1 MNTIKIIIHGT
12 GTMSSILKNVIEAE
26 EDLEVS
32 GFADDL
38 SNEKG
43 DIIIDF
49 SHFSR
54 IPNMLNFAVN
64 NNIPIVICTTGY
76 DDKILSQIKEASSKI
91 PILLSSNTSIGINLM
106 NDLVSKMAENLNGFD
121 IEIIETHHNK
131 KVDSPS
137 GTAKTL
143 FNVINQTLENKMNLI
158 NGREGNHK
166 RDKCQNSMYDFPFV
180 ELNHLAMQPIYGAE
194 LLCASSKKPKSTD
207 NGKTLTATEDDTSAT
222 IHNNRILGFATNFS
236 WYTEKRAK
244 VSGLFIQ
251 EQYYDD
257 KGVVKTKENLY
268 NWTEA
273 RFFSIDD
280 GKRPI
285 INNDFLQCK
294 MDNRNY
300 QIVDESI
307 ERAQFM
313 VWHNNIVDSWRSM
326 SSKRLPSM
334 LGVTEG
340 LK

>member
-38 SNEKG
+38 TNEKG

-143 FNVINQTLENKMNLI
+143 FNAINQTLENKMNLI
-158 NGREGNHK
+158 NGRENI
-166 RDKCQNSMYDFPFV
+166 RLCQ
-180 ELNHLAMQPIYGAE
+180 
-194 LLCASSKKPKSTD
+194 KK
-207 NGKTLTATEDDTSAT
+207 
-222 IHNNRILGFATNFS
+222 
-236 WYTEKRAK
+236 Y
-244 VSGLFIQ
+244 LFMA
-251 EQYYDD
+251 
-257 KGVVKTKENLY
+257 L
-268 NWTEA
+268 
-273 RFFSIDD
+273 
-280 GKRPI
+280 
-285 INNDFLQCK
+285 
-294 MDNRNY
+294 
-300 QIVDESI
+300 
-307 ERAQFM
+307 
-313 VWHNNIVDSWRSM
+313 
-326 SSKRLPSM
+326 
-334 LGVTEG
+334 
-340 LK
+340 

>member
-38 SNEKG
+38 TNEKG

-143 FNVINQTLENKMNLI
+143 FNAINQTLENKMNLI

-166 RDKCQNSMYDFPFV
+166 RDKNEIGMHSIRGGSVVGEHRVIFYGDDEAIEIKHSAMSKKIFV
-180 ELNHLAMQPIYGAE
+180 YGAIKSAKF
-194 LLCASSKKPKSTD
+194 LIGKKP
-207 NGKTLTATEDDTSAT
+207 
-222 IHNNRILGFATNFS
+222 
-236 WYTEKRAK
+236 
-244 VSGLFIQ
+244 
-251 EQYYDD
+251 
-257 KGVVKTKENLY
+257 NLY
-268 NWTEA
+268 GMKDVL
-273 RFFSIDD
+273 S
-280 GKRPI
+280 
-285 INNDFLQCK
+285 
-294 MDNRNY
+294 
-300 QIVDESI
+300 
-307 ERAQFM
+307 
-313 VWHNNIVDSWRSM
+313 
-326 SSKRLPSM
+326 
-334 LGVTEG
+334 
-340 LK
+340 

>member
-1 MNTIKIIIHGT
+1 MKIIIHGT
-12 GTMSSILKNVIEAE
+12 GTMSSILKSVAEAE

-143 FNVINQTLENKMNLI
+143 FNAINQTLENKMNLI

-166 RDKCQNSMYDFPFV
+166 RDRNEIGIHSIRGGSVVGEHRVIFYGDDEAIEIKHSAMSKKIFV
-180 ELNHLAMQPIYGAE
+180 YGAIKAAKF
-194 LLCASSKKPKSTD
+194 LIGKKP
-207 NGKTLTATEDDTSAT
+207 
-222 IHNNRILGFATNFS
+222 
-236 WYTEKRAK
+236 
-244 VSGLFIQ
+244 
-251 EQYYDD
+251 
-257 KGVVKTKENLY
+257 NLY
-268 NWTEA
+268 GMKDVL
-273 RFFSIDD
+273 S
-280 GKRPI
+280 
-285 INNDFLQCK
+285 
-294 MDNRNY
+294 
-300 QIVDESI
+300 
-307 ERAQFM
+307 
-313 VWHNNIVDSWRSM
+313 
-326 SSKRLPSM
+326 
-334 LGVTEG
+334 
-340 LK
+340 

>member
-38 SNEKG
+38 TNEKG

-91 PILLSSNTSIGINLM
+91 PILLSSNTSIGISLM

-137 GTAKTL
+137 GTATTL
-143 FNVINQTLENKMNLI
+143 FNAINQTLENKMNLI

-166 RDKCQNSMYDFPFV
+166 RDKNEIGMHSIRGGSVVGEHRVIFYGDDEAIEVKHSAMSKKIFV
-180 ELNHLAMQPIYGAE
+180 YGAIKAAKF
-194 LLCASSKKPKSTD
+194 LIGKKP
-207 NGKTLTATEDDTSAT
+207 
-222 IHNNRILGFATNFS
+222 
-236 WYTEKRAK
+236 
-244 VSGLFIQ
+244 
-251 EQYYDD
+251 
-257 KGVVKTKENLY
+257 NLY
-268 NWTEA
+268 GMKDVL
-273 RFFSIDD
+273 S
-280 GKRPI
+280 
-285 INNDFLQCK
+285 
-294 MDNRNY
+294 
-300 QIVDESI
+300 
-307 ERAQFM
+307 
-313 VWHNNIVDSWRSM
+313 
-326 SSKRLPSM
+326 
-334 LGVTEG
+334 
-340 LK
+340 

>member
-26 EDLEVS
+26 EYLEVS

-38 SNEKG
+38 TNEKG

-143 FNVINQTLENKMNLI
+143 FNAINQTLGNKMNLI

-166 RDKCQNSMYDFPFV
+166 RDKNEIGIHSIRGGSVVGEHRVIFYGDDEAIEIKHSAMSKKIFV
-180 ELNHLAMQPIYGAE
+180 YGAIKAAKF
-194 LLCASSKKPKSTD
+194 LIGKKP
-207 NGKTLTATEDDTSAT
+207 
-222 IHNNRILGFATNFS
+222 
-236 WYTEKRAK
+236 
-244 VSGLFIQ
+244 
-251 EQYYDD
+251 
-257 KGVVKTKENLY
+257 NLY
-268 NWTEA
+268 GMKDVL
-273 RFFSIDD
+273 S
-280 GKRPI
+280 
-285 INNDFLQCK
+285 
-294 MDNRNY
+294 
-300 QIVDESI
+300 
-307 ERAQFM
+307 
-313 VWHNNIVDSWRSM
+313 
-326 SSKRLPSM
+326 
-334 LGVTEG
+334 
-340 LK
+340 

>member
-12 GTMSSILKNVIEAE
+12 GTMSSILKNVIETE

-38 SNEKG
+38 TNEKG

-143 FNVINQTLENKMNLI
+143 FNAINQTLENKMNLI

-166 RDKCQNSMYDFPFV
+166 RDKNEIGMHSIRGGSVIGEHRVIFYGDDEAIEIKHSAMSKKIFV
-180 ELNHLAMQPIYGAE
+180 YGAIKAAKF
-194 LLCASSKKPKSTD
+194 LIGKKP
-207 NGKTLTATEDDTSAT
+207 
-222 IHNNRILGFATNFS
+222 
-236 WYTEKRAK
+236 
-244 VSGLFIQ
+244 
-251 EQYYDD
+251 
-257 KGVVKTKENLY
+257 NLY
-268 NWTEA
+268 GMKDVL
-273 RFFSIDD
+273 S
-280 GKRPI
+280 
-285 INNDFLQCK
+285 
-294 MDNRNY
+294 
-300 QIVDESI
+300 
-307 ERAQFM
+307 
-313 VWHNNIVDSWRSM
+313 
-326 SSKRLPSM
+326 
-334 LGVTEG
+334 
-340 LK
+340 

>member
-12 GTMSSILKNVIEAE
+12 GTMSSILKNVIETE
-26 EDLEVS
+26 KDLEVS

-91 PILLSSNTSIGINLM
+91 PILLSSNTSIGISLM

-137 GTAKTL
+137 GTATTL
-143 FNVINQTLENKMNLI
+143 FNAINQTLENKMNLI

-166 RDKCQNSMYDFPFV
+166 RDKNEIGMHSIRGGSVVGEHRVIFYGDDEAIEVKHSAMSKKIFV
-180 ELNHLAMQPIYGAE
+180 YGAIKAAKF
-194 LLCASSKKPKSTD
+194 LIGKKP
-207 NGKTLTATEDDTSAT
+207 
-222 IHNNRILGFATNFS
+222 
-236 WYTEKRAK
+236 
-244 VSGLFIQ
+244 
-251 EQYYDD
+251 
-257 KGVVKTKENLY
+257 NLY
-268 NWTEA
+268 GMKDVL
-273 RFFSIDD
+273 S
-280 GKRPI
+280 
-285 INNDFLQCK
+285 
-294 MDNRNY
+294 
-300 QIVDESI
+300 
-307 ERAQFM
+307 
-313 VWHNNIVDSWRSM
+313 
-326 SSKRLPSM
+326 
-334 LGVTEG
+334 
-340 LK
+340 

>member
-12 GTMSSILKNVIEAE
+12 GTMSSILKNIIETE

-38 SNEKG
+38 TNEKG

-76 DDKILSQIKEASSKI
+76 DDKILTQIKEASSKI

-143 FNVINQTLENKMNLI
+143 FNAINQTLENKMNLI

-166 RDKCQNSMYDFPFV
+166 RDKNEIGIHSIRGGSVVGEHRVIFYGDDEAIEIKHSAMSKKIFV
-180 ELNHLAMQPIYGAE
+180 YGAIKAAKF
-194 LLCASSKKPKSTD
+194 LIGKKP
-207 NGKTLTATEDDTSAT
+207 
-222 IHNNRILGFATNFS
+222 
-236 WYTEKRAK
+236 
-244 VSGLFIQ
+244 
-251 EQYYDD
+251 
-257 KGVVKTKENLY
+257 NLY
-268 NWTEA
+268 GMKDVL
-273 RFFSIDD
+273 S
-280 GKRPI
+280 
-285 INNDFLQCK
+285 
-294 MDNRNY
+294 
-300 QIVDESI
+300 
-307 ERAQFM
+307 
-313 VWHNNIVDSWRSM
+313 
-326 SSKRLPSM
+326 
-334 LGVTEG
+334 
-340 LK
+340 

>member
-26 EDLEVS
+26 EYLEVS

-38 SNEKG
+38 TNEKG

-143 FNVINQTLENKMNLI
+143 FNAINQTLENKMNLI

-166 RDKCQNSMYDFPFV
+166 RDKNEIGIHSIRGGSVVGEHRVIFYGDDEAIEIKHSAMSKKIFV
-180 ELNHLAMQPIYGAE
+180 YGAIKAAKF
-194 LLCASSKKPKSTD
+194 LI
-207 NGKTLTATEDDTSAT
+207 GK
-222 IHNNRILGFATNFS
+222 NP
-236 WYTEKRAK
+236 
-244 VSGLFIQ
+244 
-251 EQYYDD
+251 
-257 KGVVKTKENLY
+257 NLY
-268 NWTEA
+268 
-273 RFFSIDD
+273 
-280 GKRPI
+280 
-285 INNDFLQCK
+285 
-294 MDNRNY
+294 
-300 QIVDESI
+300 
-307 ERAQFM
+307 
-313 VWHNNIVDSWRSM
+313 SM
-326 SSKRLPSM
+326 KDVLS
-334 LGVTEG
+334 
-340 LK
+340 

>member
-38 SNEKG
+38 TNEKG

-91 PILLSSNTSIGINLM
+91 PILLSSNTSIGISLM

-131 KVDSPS
+131 KADSPS

-143 FNVINQTLENKMNLI
+143 FNAINQTLENKMNLI

-166 RDKCQNSMYDFPFV
+166 RDKNEIGIHSIRGGSVVGEHRVIFYGDDEAIEIKHSAMSKKIFV
-180 ELNHLAMQPIYGAE
+180 YGAIKAAKF
-194 LLCASSKKPKSTD
+194 LIGKK
-207 NGKTLTATEDDTSAT
+207 A
-222 IHNNRILGFATNFS
+222 
-236 WYTEKRAK
+236 
-244 VSGLFIQ
+244 
-251 EQYYDD
+251 
-257 KGVVKTKENLY
+257 NLY
-268 NWTEA
+268 
-273 RFFSIDD
+273 SIKDV
-280 GKRPI
+280 
-285 INNDFLQCK
+285 L
-294 MDNRNY
+294 
-300 QIVDESI
+300 S
-307 ERAQFM
+307 
-313 VWHNNIVDSWRSM
+313 
-326 SSKRLPSM
+326 
-334 LGVTEG
+334 
-340 LK
+340 

>member
-12 GTMSSILKNVIEAE
+12 GTMSSILKNVIETE

-38 SNEKG
+38 TNEKG

-76 DDKILSQIKEASSKI
+76 DDKILSQIKEASPKI

-143 FNVINQTLENKMNLI
+143 FNAVNQTLENKMNLI

-166 RDKCQNSMYDFPFV
+166 RDKNEIGIHSIRGGSVVGEHRVIFYGDDEAIEIKHSAMSKKIFV
-180 ELNHLAMQPIYGAE
+180 YGAIKAAKF
-194 LLCASSKKPKSTD
+194 LIGKKP
-207 NGKTLTATEDDTSAT
+207 
-222 IHNNRILGFATNFS
+222 
-236 WYTEKRAK
+236 
-244 VSGLFIQ
+244 
-251 EQYYDD
+251 
-257 KGVVKTKENLY
+257 NLY
-268 NWTEA
+268 GMKDVL
-273 RFFSIDD
+273 S
-280 GKRPI
+280 
-285 INNDFLQCK
+285 
-294 MDNRNY
+294 
-300 QIVDESI
+300 
-307 ERAQFM
+307 
-313 VWHNNIVDSWRSM
+313 
-326 SSKRLPSM
+326 
-334 LGVTEG
+334 
-340 LK
+340 

>member
-12 GTMSSILKNVIEAE
+12 GTMSSILKSFAEAE

-38 SNEKG
+38 TNEKG

-106 NDLVSKMAENLNGFD
+106 NDLVSKMAAVLNNFD
-121 IEIIETHHNK
+121 IEILETHHNK

-143 FNVINQTLENKMNLI
+143 FNAINQTLENKMNLI

-166 RDKCQNSMYDFPFV
+166 RDKNEIGIHSIRGGSVVGEHRVIFYGDDEAIEIKHSAMSKKIFV
-180 ELNHLAMQPIYGAE
+180 YGAIKAAKF
-194 LLCASSKKPKSTD
+194 LIGKKP
-207 NGKTLTATEDDTSAT
+207 
-222 IHNNRILGFATNFS
+222 
-236 WYTEKRAK
+236 
-244 VSGLFIQ
+244 
-251 EQYYDD
+251 
-257 KGVVKTKENLY
+257 NLY
-268 NWTEA
+268 GIKDVL
-273 RFFSIDD
+273 S
-280 GKRPI
+280 
-285 INNDFLQCK
+285 
-294 MDNRNY
+294 
-300 QIVDESI
+300 
-307 ERAQFM
+307 
-313 VWHNNIVDSWRSM
+313 
-326 SSKRLPSM
+326 
-334 LGVTEG
+334 
-340 LK
+340 

>member
-12 GTMSSILKNVIEAE
+12 GTMSSILKNVIETE

-38 SNEKG
+38 TNEKG

-143 FNVINQTLENKMNLI
+143 FNAINQTLENKMNLI

-166 RDKCQNSMYDFPFV
+166 RDKNEIGIHSIRGGSVVGEHRVIFYGDDEAIEIKHSAMSKKIFV
-180 ELNHLAMQPIYGAE
+180 YGAIKAAKF
-194 LLCASSKKPKSTD
+194 LIGKKP
-207 NGKTLTATEDDTSAT
+207 
-222 IHNNRILGFATNFS
+222 
-236 WYTEKRAK
+236 
-244 VSGLFIQ
+244 
-251 EQYYDD
+251 
-257 KGVVKTKENLY
+257 NLY
-268 NWTEA
+268 GMKDVL
-273 RFFSIDD
+273 S
-280 GKRPI
+280 
-285 INNDFLQCK
+285 
-294 MDNRNY
+294 
-300 QIVDESI
+300 
-307 ERAQFM
+307 
-313 VWHNNIVDSWRSM
+313 
-326 SSKRLPSM
+326 
-334 LGVTEG
+334 
-340 LK
+340 

>member
-12 GTMSSILKNVIEAE
+12 GTMSSILKSVAETE

-38 SNEKG
+38 TNEKG

-143 FNVINQTLENKMNLI
+143 FNAINQTLENKMNLI

-166 RDKCQNSMYDFPFV
+166 RDKNEIGIHSIRGGSVVGEHRVIFYGDD
-180 ELNHLAMQPIYGAE
+180 EAIEIKHSAM
-194 LLCASSKKPKSTD
+194 SKK
-207 NGKTLTATEDDTSAT
+207 
-222 IHNNRILGFATNFS
+222 
-236 WYTEKRAK
+236 Y
-244 VSGLFIQ
+244 LFMA
-251 EQYYDD
+251 
-257 KGVVKTKENLY
+257 L
-268 NWTEA
+268 
-273 RFFSIDD
+273 
-280 GKRPI
+280 
-285 INNDFLQCK
+285 
-294 MDNRNY
+294 
-300 QIVDESI
+300 
-307 ERAQFM
+307 
-313 VWHNNIVDSWRSM
+313 
-326 SSKRLPSM
+326 
-334 LGVTEG
+334 
-340 LK
+340 

>member
-12 GTMSSILKNVIEAE
+12 GTMSSILKSVAEAE

-32 GFADDL
+32 GFADEL
-38 SNEKG
+38 TEEKG

-143 FNVINQTLENKMNLI
+143 FNAINQTLENKMNLI

-166 RDKCQNSMYDFPFV
+166 RDKNEIGIHSIRGGSVVGEHRVIFYGDDEAIEIKHTAMSKKIFV
-180 ELNHLAMQPIYGAE
+180 YGAIKAAKF
-194 LLCASSKKPKSTD
+194 LIGKKP
-207 NGKTLTATEDDTSAT
+207 
-222 IHNNRILGFATNFS
+222 
-236 WYTEKRAK
+236 
-244 VSGLFIQ
+244 
-251 EQYYDD
+251 
-257 KGVVKTKENLY
+257 NLY
-268 NWTEA
+268 GMKDVL
-273 RFFSIDD
+273 S
-280 GKRPI
+280 
-285 INNDFLQCK
+285 
-294 MDNRNY
+294 
-300 QIVDESI
+300 
-307 ERAQFM
+307 
-313 VWHNNIVDSWRSM
+313 
-326 SSKRLPSM
+326 
-334 LGVTEG
+334 
-340 LK
+340 

>member
-12 GTMSSILKNVIEAE
+12 GTMSSILKNVIESE

-38 SNEKG
+38 TNEKG

-143 FNVINQTLENKMNLI
+143 FNAINQTLENKMNLI

-166 RDKCQNSMYDFPFV
+166 RDKNEIGIHSIRGGSVVGEHRVIFYGDDEAIEIKHSAMSKKIFV
-180 ELNHLAMQPIYGAE
+180 YGAIKAAKF
-194 LLCASSKKPKSTD
+194 LIGKKP
-207 NGKTLTATEDDTSAT
+207 
-222 IHNNRILGFATNFS
+222 
-236 WYTEKRAK
+236 
-244 VSGLFIQ
+244 
-251 EQYYDD
+251 
-257 KGVVKTKENLY
+257 NLY
-268 NWTEA
+268 GMKDVL
-273 RFFSIDD
+273 S
-280 GKRPI
+280 
-285 INNDFLQCK
+285 
-294 MDNRNY
+294 
-300 QIVDESI
+300 
-307 ERAQFM
+307 
-313 VWHNNIVDSWRSM
+313 
-326 SSKRLPSM
+326 
-334 LGVTEG
+334 
-340 LK
+340 

>member
-26 EDLEVS
+26 KDLEVS

-143 FNVINQTLENKMNLI
+143 FNAINQTLENKMNLI

-166 RDKCQNSMYDFPFV
+166 RDKNEIGMHSIRGGSVVGEHRVIFYGDDEAIEIKHSAMSKKIFV
-180 ELNHLAMQPIYGAE
+180 YGAIKAAKF
-194 LLCASSKKPKSTD
+194 LIGKKP
-207 NGKTLTATEDDTSAT
+207 
-222 IHNNRILGFATNFS
+222 
-236 WYTEKRAK
+236 
-244 VSGLFIQ
+244 
-251 EQYYDD
+251 
-257 KGVVKTKENLY
+257 NLY
-268 NWTEA
+268 GMKDVL
-273 RFFSIDD
+273 S
-280 GKRPI
+280 
-285 INNDFLQCK
+285 
-294 MDNRNY
+294 
-300 QIVDESI
+300 
-307 ERAQFM
+307 
-313 VWHNNIVDSWRSM
+313 
-326 SSKRLPSM
+326 
-334 LGVTEG
+334 
-340 LK
+340 

>member
-12 GTMSSILKNVIEAE
+12 GTMSSILKSVAEAE

-166 RDKCQNSMYDFPFV
+166 RDKNEIGMHSIRGGSVIGEHRVIFYGDDEAIEIKHSAMSKKIFV
-180 ELNHLAMQPIYGAE
+180 YGAIKAAKF
-194 LLCASSKKPKSTD
+194 LIGKKP
-207 NGKTLTATEDDTSAT
+207 
-222 IHNNRILGFATNFS
+222 NFYGMKDVLS
-236 WYTEKRAK
+236 
-244 VSGLFIQ
+244 
-251 EQYYDD
+251 
-257 KGVVKTKENLY
+257 
-268 NWTEA
+268 
-273 RFFSIDD
+273 
-280 GKRPI
+280 
-285 INNDFLQCK
+285 
-294 MDNRNY
+294 
-300 QIVDESI
+300 
-307 ERAQFM
+307 
-313 VWHNNIVDSWRSM
+313 
-326 SSKRLPSM
+326 
-334 LGVTEG
+334 
-340 LK
+340 

>member
-38 SNEKG
+38 TNEKG

-76 DDKILSQIKEASSKI
+76 DDKILNQIKEASSKI

-143 FNVINQTLENKMNLI
+143 FNAINQTLKNKMNLI

-166 RDKCQNSMYDFPFV
+166 RDKNEIGMHSIRGGSVVGEHRVIFYGDDEAIEIKHSAMSKKIFV
-180 ELNHLAMQPIYGAE
+180 YGAIKAAKF
-194 LLCASSKKPKSTD
+194 LIGKKP
-207 NGKTLTATEDDTSAT
+207 
-222 IHNNRILGFATNFS
+222 
-236 WYTEKRAK
+236 
-244 VSGLFIQ
+244 
-251 EQYYDD
+251 
-257 KGVVKTKENLY
+257 NLY
-268 NWTEA
+268 GMKDVL
-273 RFFSIDD
+273 S
-280 GKRPI
+280 
-285 INNDFLQCK
+285 
-294 MDNRNY
+294 
-300 QIVDESI
+300 
-307 ERAQFM
+307 
-313 VWHNNIVDSWRSM
+313 
-326 SSKRLPSM
+326 
-334 LGVTEG
+334 
-340 LK
+340 

>member
-38 SNEKG
+38 TNEKG

-143 FNVINQTLENKMNLI
+143 FNIINETFENKMRLI

-166 RDKCQNSMYDFPFV
+166 RDKNEIGIHSIRGGSVVGEHRVIFYGDD
-180 ELNHLAMQPIYGAE
+180 EAIEIKHSAM
-194 LLCASSKKPKSTD
+194 SKKIFVHGAIKA
-207 NGKTLTATEDDTSAT
+207 GKFL
-222 IHNNRILGFATNFS
+222 IG
-236 WYTEKRAK
+236 KK
-244 VSGLFIQ
+244 P
-251 EQYYDD
+251 
-257 KGVVKTKENLY
+257 NLY
-268 NWTEA
+268 GMKDVL
-273 RFFSIDD
+273 S
-280 GKRPI
+280 
-285 INNDFLQCK
+285 
-294 MDNRNY
+294 
-300 QIVDESI
+300 
-307 ERAQFM
+307 
-313 VWHNNIVDSWRSM
+313 
-326 SSKRLPSM
+326 
-334 LGVTEG
+334 
-340 LK
+340 

>member
-12 GTMSSILKNVIEAE
+12 GTMSSILKNVIETE

-38 SNEKG
+38 TNEKG

-166 RDKCQNSMYDFPFV
+166 RDKNEIGIHSIRGGSVVGEHRVIFYGDD
-180 ELNHLAMQPIYGAE
+180 EAIEIKHSAM
-194 LLCASSKKPKSTD
+194 SKKIFVHGAIK
-207 NGKTLTATEDDTSAT
+207 A
-222 IHNNRILGFATNFS
+222 
-236 WYTEKRAK
+236 AK
-244 VSGLFIQ
+244 FLIR
-251 EQYYDD
+251 
-257 KGVVKTKENLY
+257 KKPNLY
-268 NWTEA
+268 GMKDVL
-273 RFFSIDD
+273 S
-280 GKRPI
+280 
-285 INNDFLQCK
+285 
-294 MDNRNY
+294 
-300 QIVDESI
+300 
-307 ERAQFM
+307 
-313 VWHNNIVDSWRSM
+313 
-326 SSKRLPSM
+326 
-334 LGVTEG
+334 
-340 LK
+340 

>member
-38 SNEKG
+38 TNEKG

-143 FNVINQTLENKMNLI
+143 FNAINQTLENKMNLI

-166 RDKCQNSMYDFPFV
+166 RDKNEIGIHSIRGGSVVGEHRVIFYGDDEAIEIKHSAMSKKIFV
-180 ELNHLAMQPIYGAE
+180 YGAIKAAKF
-194 LLCASSKKPKSTD
+194 LIGKKP
-207 NGKTLTATEDDTSAT
+207 
-222 IHNNRILGFATNFS
+222 
-236 WYTEKRAK
+236 
-244 VSGLFIQ
+244 
-251 EQYYDD
+251 
-257 KGVVKTKENLY
+257 NLY
-268 NWTEA
+268 GIKDVL
-273 RFFSIDD
+273 S
-280 GKRPI
+280 
-285 INNDFLQCK
+285 
-294 MDNRNY
+294 
-300 QIVDESI
+300 
-307 ERAQFM
+307 
-313 VWHNNIVDSWRSM
+313 
-326 SSKRLPSM
+326 
-334 LGVTEG
+334 
-340 LK
+340 

>member
-26 EDLEVS
+26 EYLEVS

-38 SNEKG
+38 TNEKG

-143 FNVINQTLENKMNLI
+143 FNAINQTLENKMNLI

-166 RDKCQNSMYDFPFV
+166 RDKNEIGIHSIRGGSVVGEHRVIFYGDD
-180 ELNHLAMQPIYGAE
+180 EAIEIKHSAM
-194 LLCASSKKPKSTD
+194 SKKIFVHGAIK
-207 NGKTLTATEDDTSAT
+207 A
-222 IHNNRILGFATNFS
+222 
-236 WYTEKRAK
+236 AK
-244 VSGLFIQ
+244 FLI
-251 EQYYDD
+251 D
-257 KGVVKTKENLY
+257 KNPNLY
-268 NWTEA
+268 
-273 RFFSIDD
+273 
-280 GKRPI
+280 
-285 INNDFLQCK
+285 
-294 MDNRNY
+294 
-300 QIVDESI
+300 
-307 ERAQFM
+307 
-313 VWHNNIVDSWRSM
+313 SM
-326 SSKRLPSM
+326 KDVLS
-334 LGVTEG
+334 
-340 LK
+340 

>member
-12 GTMSSILKNVIEAE
+12 GTMSSILKNVIETE

-38 SNEKG
+38 TNEKG

-143 FNVINQTLENKMNLI
+143 FNAINQTLENKMNLI

-166 RDKCQNSMYDFPFV
+166 RDKNEIGIHSIRGGSVVGEHRVIFYGDDEAIEIKHSAMSKKIFV
-180 ELNHLAMQPIYGAE
+180 YGAIKAAKF
-194 LLCASSKKPKSTD
+194 LIGKKS
-207 NGKTLTATEDDTSAT
+207 
-222 IHNNRILGFATNFS
+222 
-236 WYTEKRAK
+236 
-244 VSGLFIQ
+244 
-251 EQYYDD
+251 
-257 KGVVKTKENLY
+257 NLY
-268 NWTEA
+268 GMKDVL
-273 RFFSIDD
+273 S
-280 GKRPI
+280 
-285 INNDFLQCK
+285 
-294 MDNRNY
+294 
-300 QIVDESI
+300 
-307 ERAQFM
+307 
-313 VWHNNIVDSWRSM
+313 
-326 SSKRLPSM
+326 
-334 LGVTEG
+334 
-340 LK
+340 

>member
-12 GTMSSILKNVIEAE
+12 GTMSSILKNVIETE
-26 EDLEVS
+26 KDLEVS

-38 SNEKG
+38 TNEKG

-143 FNVINQTLENKMNLI
+143 FNAINQTLENKMNLI

-166 RDKCQNSMYDFPFV
+166 RDKNEIGIHSIRGGSVVGEHRVIFYGDDEAIEIKHSAMSKKIFV
-180 ELNHLAMQPIYGAE
+180 YGAIKAAKF
-194 LLCASSKKPKSTD
+194 LIGKKP
-207 NGKTLTATEDDTSAT
+207 
-222 IHNNRILGFATNFS
+222 
-236 WYTEKRAK
+236 
-244 VSGLFIQ
+244 
-251 EQYYDD
+251 
-257 KGVVKTKENLY
+257 NLY
-268 NWTEA
+268 GIKDVL
-273 RFFSIDD
+273 S
-280 GKRPI
+280 
-285 INNDFLQCK
+285 
-294 MDNRNY
+294 
-300 QIVDESI
+300 
-307 ERAQFM
+307 
-313 VWHNNIVDSWRSM
+313 
-326 SSKRLPSM
+326 
-334 LGVTEG
+334 
-340 LK
+340 

>member
-38 SNEKG
+38 TNEKG

-143 FNVINQTLENKMNLI
+143 FNAINQTLENKMNLI

-166 RDKCQNSMYDFPFV
+166 RDKNEIGMHSIRGGSVVGEHRVIFYGDDEAIEIKHSAMSKKIFV
-180 ELNHLAMQPIYGAE
+180 YGAIKAAKF
-194 LLCASSKKPKSTD
+194 LI
-207 NGKTLTATEDDTSAT
+207 GK
-222 IHNNRILGFATNFS
+222 NP
-236 WYTEKRAK
+236 
-244 VSGLFIQ
+244 
-251 EQYYDD
+251 
-257 KGVVKTKENLY
+257 NLY
-268 NWTEA
+268 
-273 RFFSIDD
+273 
-280 GKRPI
+280 
-285 INNDFLQCK
+285 
-294 MDNRNY
+294 
-300 QIVDESI
+300 
-307 ERAQFM
+307 
-313 VWHNNIVDSWRSM
+313 SM
-326 SSKRLPSM
+326 KDVLS
-334 LGVTEG
+334 
-340 LK
+340 

>member
-38 SNEKG
+38 TNEKG

-76 DDKILSQIKEASSKI
+76 DDKILNQIKEASSKI

-143 FNVINQTLENKMNLI
+143 FNIINETFENKMRLI

-166 RDKCQNSMYDFPFV
+166 RDKNEIGIHSIRGGSVVGEHRVIFYGDDEAIEIKHSAMSKKIFV
-180 ELNHLAMQPIYGAE
+180 YGAIKAAKF
-194 LLCASSKKPKSTD
+194 LIGKKP
-207 NGKTLTATEDDTSAT
+207 
-222 IHNNRILGFATNFS
+222 
-236 WYTEKRAK
+236 
-244 VSGLFIQ
+244 
-251 EQYYDD
+251 
-257 KGVVKTKENLY
+257 NLY
-268 NWTEA
+268 GMKDVL
-273 RFFSIDD
+273 S
-280 GKRPI
+280 
-285 INNDFLQCK
+285 
-294 MDNRNY
+294 
-300 QIVDESI
+300 
-307 ERAQFM
+307 
-313 VWHNNIVDSWRSM
+313 
-326 SSKRLPSM
+326 
-334 LGVTEG
+334 
-340 LK
+340 

>member
-12 GTMSSILKNVIEAE
+12 GTMSSILKNLIETE
-26 EDLEVS
+26 KDLEVS

-38 SNEKG
+38 TNEKG

-76 DDKILSQIKEASSKI
+76 DDKILNQIKEASSKI

-143 FNVINQTLENKMNLI
+143 FNAINQTLENKMNLI

-166 RDKCQNSMYDFPFV
+166 RDKNEIGMHSIRGGSVVGEHRVIF
-180 ELNHLAMQPIYGAE
+180 YG
-194 LLCASSKKPKSTD
+194 
-207 NGKTLTATEDDTSAT
+207 DDEAIEIKHSAK
-222 IHNNRILGFATNFS
+222 NP
-236 WYTEKRAK
+236 
-244 VSGLFIQ
+244 
-251 EQYYDD
+251 
-257 KGVVKTKENLY
+257 NLY
-268 NWTEA
+268 
-273 RFFSIDD
+273 
-280 GKRPI
+280 
-285 INNDFLQCK
+285 
-294 MDNRNY
+294 
-300 QIVDESI
+300 
-307 ERAQFM
+307 
-313 VWHNNIVDSWRSM
+313 SM
-326 SSKRLPSM
+326 KDVLS
-334 LGVTEG
+334 
-340 LK
+340 